1 MDAKNIILQGIAKI
15 MSTPVVL
22 GYTANDYFY
31 NSTEECRSNTPN
43 AVCSANANA
52 AKTLE
57 SSQVEL
63 SAAKV
68 KYDDIKKL
76 YNRELIF
83 TVNMVF
89 GVGML
94 VYYIYVNKD
103 VLPAL
108 PALPKIGS
116 TPAP

>member
-1 MDAKNIILQGIAKI
+1 
-15 MSTPVVL
+15 MSTPIVL

-31 NSTEECRSNTPN
+31 KSSQDCSGKKPSDQ
-43 AVCSANANA
+43 CSANAKA
-52 AKTLE
+52 AKALE

-89 GVGML
+89 GIGML